1 MLSQSTSKK
10 HLHQLENQKPNKK
23 RKTMKIMTFYGF
35 DCPHCPEEKDANSQV
50 RKRENFLF

>member
-35 DCPHCPEEKDANSQV
+35 DCPHCPEDKDADSQV